1 MNKILLFIIFLLISG
16 FAFGQT
22 TITEQDFDTGNTWS
36 YSSDVPFFDNGWNSD
51 GYYGIINITD
61 ASPLDYIN
69 LSGNILG
76 ENDLDDE
83 DNGTTGFATTTF
95 ASTDVSN
102 FTSVVLTFD
111 YDVEGYNANNDDAT
125 YVLVYDNADQ
135 TDVFLLD
142 GNGAPVDAE
151 GIITINVPGGI
162 SNVGLKIKIR
172 NNGVSGYS
180 GFDNF
185 KIEGTAVGSLIGFD
199 NATSSQNETDATFN
213 VNIPITLSDY
223 SSDVDLSITV
233 SGGTTAEVGDY
244 VLNTSSLSFTGN
256 GTQNVSID
264 INDDAD
270 TDDEV
275 IELTIAETTATGVI
289 ISTSLH
295 RLTIVDDECSIS
307 TVAVTSTSCNGD
319 NAEFVITWTV
329 LNGSG
334 AYEVDIDGNG
344 YQTLASGG
352 TYIFTGPTTP
362 ATGVTVTV
370 RDVNE
375 ITCMGTTTVD
385 IPECPVVLPQ
395 IVITE
400 VADPV
405 DDINK
410 RMIEVCNRGA
420 SVVEIT
426 GWKLNVDFNGNTTV
440 NATVDVL
447 GSITLNA
454 SECYVFANFNFPG
467 ADLSACAGS
476 TLSGDISTNGDE
488 SFWLND
494 GSQDVDFYDGQ
505 ILNFEDEKATRNST
519 VTTPTPIFNSS
530 EWTISAATA
539 ANITP
544 CSDAV
549 LPIELISFT
558 ATPKEKSTQ
567 INWTTSSELNN
578 DYMAIERSTDSKNF
592 QEIGMVF
599 GAGTTDE
606 RQEYS
611 FVDDTPFQGFN
622 YYRLRQVDYDG
633 TINYSKIVT
642 VEFEQI
648 NNDDI
653 SIYPNPTTDALTI
666 KFPENWEGETVIS
679 VLNGLGQVVKVIN
692 EPTQTFSVIDLPTGI
707 YNLQVTNGRQ
717 SVSKFFVKG

>member
-1 MNKILLFIIFLLISG
+1 
-16 FAFGQT
+16 
-22 TITEQDFDTGNTWS
+22 
-36 YSSDVPFFDNGWNSD
+36 
-51 GYYGIINITD
+51 
-61 ASPLDYIN
+61 
-69 LSGNILG
+69 
-76 ENDLDDE
+76 
-83 DNGTTGFATTTF
+83 
-95 ASTDVSN
+95 
-102 FTSVVLTFD
+102 
-111 YDVEGYNANNDDAT
+111 
-125 YVLVYDNADQ
+125 
-135 TDVFLLD
+135 
-142 GNGAPVDAE
+142 
-151 GIITINVPGGI
+151 
-162 SNVGLKIKIR
+162 
-172 NNGVSGYS
+172 
-180 GFDNF
+180 
-185 KIEGTAVGSLIGFD
+185 
-199 NATSSQNETDATFN
+199 
-213 VNIPITLSDY
+213 
-223 SSDVDLSITV
+223 
-233 SGGTTAEVGDY
+233 
-244 VLNTSSLSFTGN
+244 
-256 GTQNVSID
+256 
-264 INDDAD
+264 
-270 TDDEV
+270 
-275 IELTIAETTATGVI
+275 
-289 ISTSLH
+289 
-295 RLTIVDDECSIS
+295 
-307 TVAVTSTSCNGD
+307 
-319 NAEFVITWTV
+319 
-329 LNGSG
+329 
-334 AYEVDIDGNG
+334 
-344 YQTLASGG
+344 
-352 TYIFTGPTTP
+352 
-362 ATGVTVTV
+362 
-370 RDVNE
+370 
-375 ITCMGTTTVD
+375 
-385 IPECPVVLPQ
+385 
-395 IVITE
+395 
-400 VADPV
+400 
-405 DDINK
+405 
-410 RMIEVCNRGA
+410 
-420 SVVEIT
+420 VEIT